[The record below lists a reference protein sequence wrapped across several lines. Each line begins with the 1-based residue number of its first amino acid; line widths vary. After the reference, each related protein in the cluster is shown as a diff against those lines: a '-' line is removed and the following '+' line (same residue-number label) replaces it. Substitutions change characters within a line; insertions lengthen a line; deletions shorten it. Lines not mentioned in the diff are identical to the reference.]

1 MTRLLEAKGLFAG
14 YGGMDILRDC
24 TITVSA
30 REMVVIVGPNGAGKS
45 TAMKAIFGLV
55 KIRQGSVTFNGAEIT
70 NAAPDSLAPR
80 GLAYVPQEHNVFAT
94 MTVEENLDIGAYTRR
109 SGVAETKARIFDLLP
124 ALALKR
130 RQVAG
135 ELSGG
140 QRQMVAIARALM
152 MEPKLLMLD
161 EPSAGLSP
169 KVLTEILE
177 AIATINATGVAIL
190 MVEQNAKA
198 ALAMAHRGYV
208 LAGGANRFEGPG
220 PELLANRE
228 VAASFLGG

>member
-1 MTRLLEAKGLFAG
+1 MTRLLDARGLFAG

-55 KIRQGSVTFNGAEIT
+55 KIRDGRVVFDGLDIT
-70 NAAPDSLAPR
+70 NASPDSLASR

-94 MTVEENLDIGAYTRR
+94 MTVEENLDMGAYTRR
-109 SGVAETKARIFDLLP
+109 SGVAEAKSRVFELLP
-124 ALALKR
+124 ALALTR
-130 RQVAG
+130 RQRAG

-140 QRQMVAIARALM
+140 QRQMVAIGRALM
-152 MEPKLLMLD
+152 MQPKLLMLD

-177 AIATINATGVAIL
+177 AIATINAAGVAIL

-220 PELLANRE
+220 SELLANQE

>member
-1 MTRLLEAKGLFAG
+1 MTNLLEARGLFAG
-14 YGGMDILRDC
+14 YGGMDILRGC
-24 TITVSA
+24 TITVA
-30 REMVVIVGPNGAGKS
+30 PREMVVIVGPNGAGKS
-45 TAMKAIFGLV
+45 TAMKAMFGLV
-55 KIRQGSVTFNGAEIT
+55 RIREGRVLFDGKDIT
-70 NAAPDSLAPR
+70 NAATESLAPC
-80 GLAYVPQEHNVFAT
+80 GLAYVPQEQNVFAT
-94 MTVEENLDIGAYTRR
+94 LTVEENLDMGAYTRR
-109 SGVAETKARIFDLLP
+109 SGIAEAKTRVFELLP
-124 ALALKR
+124 ALKQKR
-130 RQVAG
+130 RQAAG

-140 QRQMVAIARALM
+140 QRQMVAIGRALM

-169 KVLTEILE
+169 KVLSEILQ
-177 AIATINATGVAIL
+177 AIATINAAGVAIL

-198 ALAMAHRGYV
+198 ALAIADRGYV